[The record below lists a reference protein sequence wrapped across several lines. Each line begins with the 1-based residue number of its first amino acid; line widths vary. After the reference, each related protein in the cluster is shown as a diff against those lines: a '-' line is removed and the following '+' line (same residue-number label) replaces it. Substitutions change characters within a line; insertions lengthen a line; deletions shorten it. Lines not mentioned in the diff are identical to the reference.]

1 MGVVKE
7 LVLLPAA
14 PVRFTLWVV
23 DQVAQDVDRRQNS
36 PEARMR
42 RLREIEQARDSGRL
56 HDEHAAQLEAEILDE
71 ASGPTVVTEKEE
83 GAQDG

>member
-7 LVLLPAA
+7 LILLPAA

-23 DQVAQDVDRRQNS
+23 DQVAQDIDRRQFS

-42 RLREIEQARDSGRL
+42 QLREIEEARDSGRL
-56 HDEHAAQLEAEILDE
+56 HEEHAAQLEAEIIDE
-71 ASGPTVVTEKEE
+71 ASGSTSSIEKEE
-83 GAQDG
+83 GAEDG